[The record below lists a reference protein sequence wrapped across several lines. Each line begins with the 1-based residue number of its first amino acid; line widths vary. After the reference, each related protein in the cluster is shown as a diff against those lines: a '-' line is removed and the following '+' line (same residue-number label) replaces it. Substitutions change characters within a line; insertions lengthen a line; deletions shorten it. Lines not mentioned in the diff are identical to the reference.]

1 MQDGLVAIAIA
12 QHEVA
17 LRDCAVPHDLVRSR
31 RATDHEQRLVRAEDA
46 RRVALA
52 LRDRSGVIEQ
62 RAQFTDGHRD
72 VGAQRVLA
80 EELVE
85 ELANRALAESYSAA
99 VTGGVPRVAGMQ
111 RVIHE

>member
-17 LRDCAVPHDLVRSR
+17 LPDHAVPNDLVCGR
-31 RATDHEQRLVRAEDA
+31 RAPDDEQRLVRAEDA

-62 RAQFTDGHRD
+62 RAQFTHRHRD

-85 ELANRALAESYSAA
+85 ELSDRAFAESYAAA
-99 VTGGVPRVAGMQ
+99 VTGGVPGVAGMQ
-111 RVIHE
+111 RV